1 MILVALVA
9 LALLMPVVVHDLVRR
24 PTIRRLGLRNVARR
38 RGEAAL
44 VVCGSMLATALIVGS
59 FIVGSSFDQS
69 IRDIAATNL
78 GPVDEIV
85 LPDDPARVDDLAE
98 AILAENSG
106 EIDGVLAVRSAEVAV
121 ASVAADADG
130 RRVEPNADLIE
141 MDLSDAAAFGNDP
154 NSTGYAGVGD
164 VPEGA
169 AVISR
174 DLAEDLGAVEGDQID
189 LFIGSEALRLDV
201 HALVESQGLAGFTD
215 IVVAPGSVA
224 SALPGLGSDPAVL
237 QGVAPSAL
245 LVSNTGGVFDGAD
258 RSDAV
263 ESLVEAQAA
272 LLRLD
277 VSVTTI
283 KADLLADAEAEG
295 SSMTEL
301 FGTIGG
307 FSVIAGVLLVV
318 NLFVM
323 LASERTVELGTM
335 RAVGLKRGTILR
347 AFALEGAIYGVVAA
361 AVGALL
367 GIAVGAG
374 VMAFAA
380 TLFDGDGFSVSLAVR
395 RGDLLAGAAIGL
407 AISQLT
413 VVLTSARMTKINI
426 VRALKDL
433 APQTSTHRAWRRIVA
448 SLGGMA
454 VGIGLFVAAPDQA
467 LAAMAGPVIAAVAAI
482 GLLGLVIPRKAAT
495 VLGCAVALVWPV
507 AVFSVRADVLDN
519 PDVDVFLL
527 QGVLLVGLSTA
538 LLASLDRVW
547 LGAVSVL
554 APSGI
559 APRLGMAHPL
569 ARPVRSAL
577 LVAMYAL
584 VIFTVTFIA
593 VLSSAFSASSG
604 ELARHVGGQYDLVV
618 ESNRTA
624 PLSAAQ
630 LQSIDGVDTVSSIGR
645 GTVGVGQDEIGWQV
659 SSIDTTWHPDLA
671 PDLDSM
677 DAQFADSAEA
687 WDAVVSGDGWVM
699 MPADEGFEAGSAI
712 QLHSAFGD
720 VVDVRVAGL
729 TRNGWLVDAGLYA
742 SADLADR
749 LWDDERPEARFY
761 VVAEDGR
768 ADTVATTI
776 QGRWPEQGAEAT
788 TFLSS
793 ADEVLAE
800 QNGFFTMLQGYLG
813 LGLLIGIAGLGVV
826 LTRAVRE
833 RRREL
838 GMLAAIG
845 VPARQAQRAFLVE
858 ASFIGI
864 QGVVVGI
871 GLGLVSAWQVITRT
885 SSFEDGL
892 GFEVP
897 VFWLAGLALLSVA
910 ASVVAALAPAHRAGR
925 VPPAVALRVT
935 G

>member
-1 MILVALVA
+1 
-9 LALLMPVVVHDLVRR
+9 
-24 PTIRRLGLRNVARR
+24 
-38 RGEAAL
+38 
-44 VVCGSMLATALIVGS
+44 
-59 FIVGSSFDQS
+59 
-69 IRDIAATNL
+69 
-78 GPVDEIV
+78 
-85 LPDDPARVDDLAE
+85 
-98 AILAENSG
+98 
-106 EIDGVLAVRSAEVAV
+106 
-121 ASVAADADG
+121 
-130 RRVEPNADLIE
+130 
-141 MDLSDAAAFGNDP
+141 
-154 NSTGYAGVGD
+154 
-164 VPEGA
+164 
-169 AVISR
+169 
-174 DLAEDLGAVEGDQID
+174 
-189 LFIGSEALRLDV
+189 
-201 HALVESQGLAGFTD
+201 
-215 IVVAPGSVA
+215 
-224 SALPGLGSDPAVL
+224 
-237 QGVAPSAL
+237 
-245 LVSNTGGVFDGAD
+245 
-258 RSDAV
+258 
-263 ESLVEAQAA
+263 
-272 LLRLD
+272 
-277 VSVTTI
+277 
-283 KADLLADAEAEG
+283 
-295 SSMTEL
+295 
-301 FGTIGG
+301 
-307 FSVIAGVLLVV
+307 
-318 NLFVM
+318 
-323 LASERTVELGTM
+323 
-335 RAVGLKRGTILR
+335 
-347 AFALEGAIYGVVAA
+347 
-361 AVGALL
+361 
-367 GIAVGAG
+367 
-374 VMAFAA
+374 
-380 TLFDGDGFSVSLAVR
+380 
-395 RGDLLAGAAIGL
+395 
-407 AISQLT
+407 
-413 VVLTSARMTKINI
+413 
-426 VRALKDL
+426 
-433 APQTSTHRAWRRIVA
+433 
-448 SLGGMA
+448 
-454 VGIGLFVAAPDQA
+454 
-467 LAAMAGPVIAAVAAI
+467 MAGPVIAVVAAI

-495 VLGCAVALVWPV
+495 VVGCAVALVWPV
-507 AVFSVRADVLDN
+507 AVFSVRSEVLDN

-604 ELARHVGGQYDLVV
+604 ELARQVGGRYDLVV

-645 GTVGVGQDEIGWQV
+645 GSVGVGPDEVGWPV
-659 SSIDTTWHPDLA
+659 SSIDTTWHSDLA
-671 PDLDSM
+671 PELTSM
-677 DAQFADSAEA
+677 DAQFTDSAQA
-687 WDAVVSGDGWVM
+687 WDAVRTGDDWVV
-699 MPADEGFEAGSAI
+699 MPADEGFDSGDEI

-729 TRNGWLVDAGLYA
+729 TSNGWLVDAGLYA
-742 SADLADR
+742 SADLAGR
-749 LWDDERPEARFY
+749 LWDDQRPVARYY

-768 ADTVATTI
+768 ADTVAAAV

-788 TFLSS
+788 TFVSS

-845 VPARQAQRAFLVE
+845 VPAGQAQRTFLVE

-885 SSFEDGL
+885 ASFEDGL
-892 GFEVP
+892 GFDVP
-897 VFWLAGLALLSVA
+897 VLWLVGLAIVSIA
-910 ASVVAALAPAHRAGR
+910 ASVAAALAPARRAGR